1 MKRKIQINLN
11 IDELFRNFSTAHDE
25 RVCITDRYFNRKTRV
40 SSVCSNY
47 KTESLET
54 TLNTLKNK
62 NHEKMIQLKRLQ
74 QTIKLV
80 SKLPDDEKL
89 IQTSKN
95 SQKTILSSIKSFET
109 KLIEESEY
117 TNQLNSM
124 ILSENKLKV

>member
-1 MKRKIQINLN
+1 M
-11 IDELFRNFSTAHDE
+11 
-25 RVCITDRYFNRKTRV
+25 